1 MMMHYDLWVVI
12 VHYIHLVDVGKTII
26 SAGISRAALKKKN
39 KVCYIKPIQ
48 TGTYADHQR
57 FLYLDYDDDDNNDWF
72 HDDDDFVVDDDDDN
86 DGFHDDDDF
95 VVVVDDDDNDDYDD
109 NDNDDFND
117 DDDDFTINLMTRRY
131 GRILHSTIHEPVG

>member
-12 VHYIHLVDVGKTII
+12 VHYIHLLDVGKTII

-48 TGTYADHQR
+48 TGTADHQR
-57 FLYLDYDDDDNNDWF
+57 LLYLDY
-72 HDDDDFVVDDDDDN
+72 DDDDDN

-95 VVVVDDDDNDDYDD
+95 VVDDDDDNDDF
-109 NDNDDFND
+109 NDNDD

-131 GRILHSTIHEPVG
+131 GRILHSTIHEPDG

>member
-48 TGTYADHQR
+48 TGTADHQ
-57 FLYLDYDDDDNNDWF
+57 
-72 HDDDDFVVDDDDDN
+72 
-86 DGFHDDDDF
+86 
-95 VVVVDDDDNDDYDD
+95 
-109 NDNDDFND
+109 
-117 DDDDFTINLMTRRY
+117 
-131 GRILHSTIHEPVG
+131 